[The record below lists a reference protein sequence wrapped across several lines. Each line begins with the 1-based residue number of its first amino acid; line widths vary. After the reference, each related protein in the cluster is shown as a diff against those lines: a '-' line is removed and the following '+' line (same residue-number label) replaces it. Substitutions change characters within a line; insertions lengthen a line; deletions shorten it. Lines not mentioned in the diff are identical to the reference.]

1 MNNIQFDITC
11 DFFIHLFATINLRHS
26 IKTIV
31 LLFST
36 VFSDGIR
43 QHLLAALK
51 TCQNDADITTAVAGF
66 CITDDFLT
74 PAPASTGQ
82 NATDSETAAALA
94 SLQEQVGVPI
104 KYAEEK
110 KPAKERQI
118 EVKIL
123 ARRPP
128 NSTKKTPIPIR
139 FGSKFSANFKRV
151 IKNGTVIDLGSPSA
165 SSNPTISASKTASP
179 VAANTSKVIYL
190 NSAKKTVNEEE
201 SSQEESVSAIQS
213 FLEETS
219 PEKSTTTIIDGK
231 EVRVPA
237 GIKITSAGKGVVN
250 IRAIT
255 DARQGTASA
264 VKSTTRVP
272 LTVTP
277 SKTTASSVIGKKVGS
292 VRGMP
297 GVSMVTLTA
306 GGIIKKVSDAK
317 NPFASR
323 SDEDDFDDEGDS
335 DDDDDDD
342 DDMFDDD
349 DSADLEDMIP
359 QHTVKSFKP
368 AAPQQPKRKVGRPAK
383 GPQNAK
389 EDDDYKPPSGAAVLK
404 GKPKKIPILK
414 QGLVSPAVTSLSTSF
429 DESAATTVTT
439 TTAAAGKD
447 SEMNSTFDD
456 STASNSGEEPRTKR
470 ARKEKKIFDL

>member
-1 MNNIQFDITC
+1 MLGVLAPPIIT
-11 DFFIHLFATINLRHS
+11 DLKKFFVS
-26 IKTIV
+26 
-31 LLFST
+31 LFST

-66 CITDDFLT
+66 CITEDFLT
-74 PAPASTGQ
+74 PAPVSSSQ

-94 SLQEQVGVPI
+94 SLQEQVGMPI
-104 KYAEEK
+104 KYVEDK
-110 KPAKERQI
+110 KPTKERQI

-123 ARRPP
+123 ARRPA
-128 NSTKKTPIPIR
+128 NTSTKKTPIPIR

-151 IKNGTVIDLGSPSA
+151 IKNGTVIDLGSPSV
-165 SSNPTISASKTASP
+165 SSVPKSAANITASP
-179 VAANTSKVIYL
+179 VSGNTSKVIYL
-190 NSAKKTVNEEE
+190 NSVKKPANEDD
-201 SSQEESVSAIQS
+201 SAQEESVSAIQS

-255 DARQGTASA
+255 DARQGAAA

-277 SKTTASSVIGKKVGS
+277 SKTTPSTVVGKNVGS
-292 VRGMP
+292 VRGMK

-317 NPFASR
+317 IPYASR
-323 SDEDDFDDEGDS
+323 SDEDDYDDEGDS
-335 DDDDDDD
+335 DDDDD

-368 AAPQQPKRKVGRPAK
+368 AAPQQPKRKVGRPPKA
-383 GPQNAK
+383 PLNSK

-414 QGLVSPAVTSLSTSF
+414 QGLVSPAVASVTSPSTSF
-429 DESAATTVTT
+429 DESVATAA
-439 TTAAAGKD
+439 TAAAAVTTAKD